1 MRSLLQTNPYLR
13 DPKIRDIL
21 VREHAETSARIEGIR
36 MKQRIITTEDRMRYT
51 QFVSGTYMFS
61 DQLTNFL
68 YTLMRDHLTPGVVEK
83 LVLQIEEEQTKQPIT
98 YTNGWLA
105 AYSNYLALRLISTPD
120 RETRKIAEVLSRTQG
135 KVISNKSH
143 KS

>member
-1 MRSLLQTNPYLR
+1 
-13 DPKIRDIL
+13 
-21 VREHAETSARIEGIR
+21 
-36 MKQRIITTEDRMRYT
+36 MKQREQVFITPEDRMRYT

-68 YTLMRDHLTPGVVEK
+68 YTLMRDHLPTGTVER

-120 RETRKIAEVLSRTQG
+120 RELRRITEVLSPTKNKQIISG
-135 KVISNKSH
+135 KVH
-143 KS
+143 KP